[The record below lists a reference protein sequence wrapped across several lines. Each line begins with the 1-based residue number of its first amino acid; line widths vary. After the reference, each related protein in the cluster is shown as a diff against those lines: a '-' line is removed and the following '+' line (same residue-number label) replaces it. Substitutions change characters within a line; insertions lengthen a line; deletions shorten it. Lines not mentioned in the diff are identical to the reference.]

1 MQVQHRFMLRGICI
15 RCRWNFGFGA
25 ECREISIFSRH
36 SVSGESNRP
45 KFGTLSV
52 SAWCE
57 LYFRWSPKVSQMAWD
72 EAKHSDSLSHILEL
86 DACALLQPQRGAAA
100 DASACS
106 CWCCLALGM
115 PLNWARVP
123 MSFLS
128 TMLWVWVRST
138 FGFSFV
144 FGRKCHLAFI
154 KHSSSAKSR
163 TPLSVLLSV
172 SAESDNFYFRSTSTI
187 HTSTVISYEKK
198 FLVNWITQYLVLPSA
213 QKAQKAKQDLQC
225 VSKKNIP
232 DIFSCNSRKHCRIF
246 IMFGIHVTKKVSNQ

>member
-100 DASACS
+100 AASAWS

-115 PLNWARVP
+115 PLNWACT
-123 MSFLS
+123 LS

-213 QKAQKAKQDLQC
+213 QKAQKAKQDLFTTITF
-225 VSKKNIP
+225 K
-232 DIFSCNSRKHCRIF
+232 F
-246 IMFGIHVTKKVSNQ
+246 